1 MSAMFNLPPTIQELK
16 SALNKLPSIGPRSA
30 ERIALHIVQ
39 CKQDPINKL
48 IKSIQEAKEKIA
60 LCEICGGLTE
70 SQPCGLC
77 SDPLRQKDCICLI
90 VKPTDILNI
99 EKCHAY
105 RGQYHVLGGQIS
117 PMNGVGP
124 DDLRIRELEQRI
136 QDEKIQEVILA
147 LGSDVE
153 GDATSFY
160 LAQRLANLKVKVTRI
175 AQGLPAGSELDYAD
189 ELTLG
194 KALEGRNNM
203 PHE

>member
-1 MSAMFNLPPTIQELK
+1 MFNLPPAIQDLK
-16 SALNKLPSIGPRSA
+16 SALNRLPGIGPRSA

-39 CKQDPINKL
+39 IKNEPVSQL
-48 IKSIQEAKEKIA
+48 IHSIQEAKKKVT

-70 SQPCGLC
+70 IQPCNLC
-77 SDPLRQKDCICLI
+77 SDPQRQKECICLV

-99 EKCHAY
+99 EKSHAFK
-105 RGQYHVLGGQIS
+105 GQFHVLGGQIS

-124 DDLRIRELEQRI
+124 DDLRIRELEKRI
-136 QDEKIQEVILA
+136 QECHIEEVILA

-160 LAQRLANLKVKVTRI
+160 LAQRLSGLDIKITRI

-194 KALEGRNNM
+194 KALQGRISM
-203 PHE
+203 PNE

>member
-1 MSAMFNLPPTIQELK
+1 MSDMFNLPPAIQELK

-39 CKQDPINKL
+39 CKKDPIDKL
-48 IKSIQEAKEKIA
+48 LHAIQDAKEKVT

-70 SQPCGLC
+70 NQPCGLC
-77 SDPLRQKDCICLI
+77 SDPSRQKDCICLV
-90 VKPTDILNI
+90 VKPTDILSI
-99 EKCHAY
+99 EKSHAY

-117 PMNGVGP
+117 PMNGAGP
-124 DDLRIRELEQRI
+124 DDLRIRELEHRI
-136 QDEKIQEVILA
+136 QNEKIHEIILA

-160 LAQRLANLKVKVTRI
+160 LAQRFAAFKVKGTRI
-175 AQGLPAGSELDYAD
+175 AQGLPAGSEVDYAD

-194 KALEGRNNM
+194 KALQGRNSM

>member
-1 MSAMFNLPPTIQELK
+1 MLHLPPTIQELK
-16 SALNKLPSIGPRSA
+16 SALNRLPGIGPRSA

-39 CKQDPINKL
+39 SSQPPIEQL
-48 IKSIQEAKEKIA
+48 IHSIKEAKERVS

-70 SQPCGLC
+70 TQPCDLC
-77 SDPLRQKDCICLI
+77 SDPQRSKEIICLV
-90 VKPTDILNI
+90 VKPTDILSI
-99 EKCHAY
+99 EKSHAF
-105 RGQYHVLGGQIS
+105 RGHYHVLGGQIS

-124 DDLRIRELEQRI
+124 EDLRIQELEKRI
-136 QDEKIQEVILA
+136 QNDTVEEIILA

-153 GDATSFY
+153 GDATSYY
-160 LAQRLANLKVKVTRI
+160 LAQRLAITGVKVTRI

-194 KALEGRNNM
+194 KALQGRSTM

>member
-1 MSAMFNLPPTIQELK
+1 MYNLPPTIQELK

-39 CKQDPINKL
+39 CKQEPIRKL
-48 IKSIQEAKEKIA
+48 IQSIQEAKEKIS
-60 LCEICGGLTE
+60 LCETCGGLTE
-70 SQPCGLC
+70 SQPCSLC
-77 SDPLRQKDCICLI
+77 SDPLRQKDCICLV

-99 EKCHAY
+99 EKSHAY

-124 DDLRIRELEQRI
+124 DDLRIHELEQRI

-153 GDATSFY
+153 GDATTYY
-160 LAQRLANLKVKVTRI
+160 LAQRLGAFEVKVTRI

-194 KALEGRNNM
+194 KALQGRNSM